1 MSALSDT
8 KPDLD
13 SKEALEAEVR
23 ISTTYEHGT
32 GRQPFNEAQTKALL
46 KKLDWHMIPYLSL
59 L

>member
-1 MSALSDT
+1 MFNSSDT
-8 KPDLD
+8 KPELD
-13 SKEALEAEVR
+13 PKEALGAEVP
-23 ISTTYEHGT
+23 INTTYEHGA